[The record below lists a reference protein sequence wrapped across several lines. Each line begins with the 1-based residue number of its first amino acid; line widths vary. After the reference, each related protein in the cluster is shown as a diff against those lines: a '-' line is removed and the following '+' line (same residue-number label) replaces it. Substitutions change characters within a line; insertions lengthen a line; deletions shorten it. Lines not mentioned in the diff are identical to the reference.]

1 MNLIIDDN
9 EFDVKNIRIK
19 KNLKIL
25 YNYKNIQLLGIPLII
40 KFKKQE
46 ISDNNIKLYLEEK
59 YVKLIKNI
67 DEYFSR
73 FSDYKPLL
81 IDNYFAIHKNKTTIN
96 NYDEVIININSLKK
110 KDNILYLDI
119 YTI

>member
-1 MNLIIDDN
+1 MNLTIDNND
-9 EFDVKNIRIK
+9 FDLKNIRIK

-46 ISDNNIKLYLEEK
+46 ICDNYIKYYLEES
-59 YVKLIKNI
+59 YI
-67 DEYFSR
+67 DLFKDIDKYFSR

-81 IDNYFAIHKNKTTIN
+81 VDNYFVIYKNKNIIN
-96 NYDEVIININSLKK
+96 NFNNVIININSLKK